1 MKNLLLIDLKI
12 INNKNNLYKN
22 NKKAEDKIKNV
33 RKYIKGDEQVMLKK
47 LAWNTFKSTGN
58 IYTMM
63 ELLEVNNMEH
73 EEAKK
78 RDNIQ
83 PKQSNVEN
91 MMNKNGIK

>member
-73 EEAKK
+73 EEAKR